1 MRGDQ
6 KGAGDL
12 EDLVGQVAGPS
23 EGRRSRHGHVFFV
36 GPRKTG
42 TTALYDVLRRAGAAV
57 SPNVKESFFF
67 EQGEPDL
74 SEYQRLFGL
83 DPKDP
88 FIEVS
93 PSYFTSEQARGNIAR
108 LFPGARIVVTLR
120 HPVRRALSALS
131 HAVRIGSLGDAEVE
145 RPTLENKHVRHILD
159 ASSYQSQIALW
170 SERFPGRVLV
180 LKQGGDGTYPEEAV
194 AALGA
199 LIGIPLSVAEVAG
212 RRANPARAPRSSGLA
227 RVVRAC
233 KQPLVRWR
241 AHGLIRALKVFEPL
255 LFTRPRALE
264 GSSAAAF
271 FAHHLADE
279 ARYFESLPSASV
291 R

>member
-1 MRGDQ
+1 LD
-6 KGAGDL
+6 
-12 EDLVGQVAGPS
+12 DLVEQVADATRPS
-23 EGRRSRHGHVFFV
+23 RSPRNRHAPVFLV

-42 TTALYDVLRRAGAAV
+42 TTALYDVLRRAGAEV

-67 EQGEPDL
+67 EQGYPDL
-74 SEYQRLFGL
+74 AEYQRLFGL
-83 DPKDP
+83 DPKEP

-93 PSYFTSEQARGNIAR
+93 PSYFTSDQARENIAR
-108 LFPGARIVVTLR
+108 LFPEAGVVVTLR

-131 HAVRIGSLGDAEVE
+131 HAVRIGSLSDAEVE
-145 RPTLENKHVRHILD
+145 HPTLENKHVRHILD
-159 ASSYQSQIALW
+159 ASSYKTHVALW
-170 SERFPGRVLV
+170 RERFPGCVLV

-199 LIGIPLSVAEVAG
+199 LIGVPLSVAEVAG
-212 RRANPARAPRSSGLA
+212 RRANPARAPRSSGLV

-233 KQPLVRWR
+233 KQPLVRLR
-241 AHGLIRALKVFEPL
+241 AHGLIRAFKVFEPL